1 MYKSIQLFRWVLKN
15 YAWLCIA
22 FILGGI
28 ALQISGVLLP
38 ALLFYLAGILLICL
52 HFIRF
57 PMRILQDI
65 YLSRGWFRFQLYL
78 FTEDYFKEGETA
90 LPVHWLRVYLP
101 DMQAA
106 TAHKKI
112 CKANA
117 QFNISVQPYRCTP
130 EKEVLFSLYKNTLAP
145 WHADGYLQ
153 YDISSNLFA
162 TYAVEVRDGDTLIAV
177 GVYDK
182 GFYSVSTMLTFY
194 HPDYQKNWL
203 GKYVFLKIAEY
214 ARKEGKTWLYPGYII
229 EGNPKM
235 DYKLFYGRD
244 VTEVYVRKTKSW
256 IRFNQFADGKW
267 DAARI

>member
-1 MYKSIQLFRWVLKN
+1 MYKSIQLFRWILRYYV
-15 YAWLCIA
+15 WLSVA
-22 FILGGI
+22 LILAGI
-28 ALQISGVLLP
+28 ALHISTGLLP
-38 ALLFYLAGILLICL
+38 AFLFYLAGILIICL

-57 PMRILQDI
+57 PLRIFQDM
-65 YLSRGWFRFQLYL
+65 YLSKGWFRFQRYL
-78 FTEDYFKEGETA
+78 FTEDYYKERDTA

-101 DMQAA
+101 DMQTT

-112 CKANA
+112 YKANSD
-117 QFNISVQPYRCTP
+117 FNISVQPYRCTP
-130 EKEVLFSLYKNTLAP
+130 EKEALFSIYKNILAP
-145 WHADGYLQ
+145 WHADGYLH
-153 YDISSNLFA
+153 YDISTNLFA

-182 GFYSVSTMLTFY
+182 GFNSVSTMFTFY

-214 ARKEGKTWLYPGYII
+214 ARLEGKTWLYPGYII

-244 VTEVYVRKTKSW
+244 ITEVYDRKTYSW
-256 IRFNQFADGKW
+256 ISFNQFAEGKW

>member
-15 YAWLCIA
+15 YAWLCMA

-57 PMRILQDI
+57 PMRIFQDI
-65 YLSRGWFRFQLYL
+65 YLSRSWFRFQLYL

-130 EKEVLFSLYKNTLAP
+130 EKEVLFSLYRNTLAP

-182 GFYSVSTMLTFY
+182 GFHSVSTMLTFY

-214 ARKEGKTWLYPGYII
+214 ARMEGKTWLYPGYII

-244 VTEVYVRKTKSW
+244 ITEVYVRKTNRW
-256 IRFNQFADGKW
+256 ISFNQFSDGKW